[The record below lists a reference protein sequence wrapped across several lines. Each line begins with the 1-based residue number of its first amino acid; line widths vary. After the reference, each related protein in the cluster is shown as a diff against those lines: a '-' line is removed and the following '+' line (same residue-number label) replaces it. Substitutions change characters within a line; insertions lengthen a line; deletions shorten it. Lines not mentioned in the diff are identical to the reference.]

1 MTQIALGDITVD
13 VIRKKIKNIHLS
25 VHPPGGRVRIA
36 APLRLALDTLRLFAI
51 AKLGWIRKQQARLRK
66 QERETAREYLDRESH
81 FVWGKRYLLRVEEVK
96 AAPTVELTL
105 TELVLRVRPG
115 TSSRKRAE
123 ALETW
128 HRERLKEAA
137 GPLFRKWEPVMG
149 VKVGKL
155 FTQRMR
161 TRWGTCNSRTRSIRL
176 NTELVKKPA
185 ECLEYVVVHEMVHLL
200 ESSHNSRFK
209 ALMSQFIPNWV
220 VYRQMLNR
228 LPVRHEDWGY

>member
-1 MTQIALGDITVD
+1 MTQLSLGEMTVE

-36 APLRLALDTLRLFAI
+36 APFRVALDTLRSFAI

-66 QERETAREYLDRESH
+66 QERETPREYLDRESH
-81 FVWGKRYLLRVEEVK
+81 FVWGTRYLLRVEELN
-96 AAPTVELTL
+96 AAPRIELGM
-105 TELVLRVRPG
+105 TELVLRVRPR
-115 TSSRKRAE
+115 TPARKRAE
-123 ALETW
+123 ILEAW
-128 HRERLKEAA
+128 HRDQLKTAA
-137 GPLFRKWEPVMG
+137 EPLFRKWEPIMG

-161 TRWGTCNSRTRSIRL
+161 TRWGTCNTRSRSIRL
-176 NTELVKKPA
+176 NTELVKKPR

-200 ESSHNSRFK
+200 EPSHNARLK
-209 ALMSQFIPNWV
+209 ALMSQYMTNWA

-228 LPVRHEDWGY
+228 LPVRHEDWVY